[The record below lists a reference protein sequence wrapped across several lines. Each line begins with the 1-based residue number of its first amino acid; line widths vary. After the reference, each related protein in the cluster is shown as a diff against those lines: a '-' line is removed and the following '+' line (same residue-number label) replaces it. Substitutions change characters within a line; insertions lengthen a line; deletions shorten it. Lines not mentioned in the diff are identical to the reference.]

1 MDTQLET
8 IDNEGNVPRSRFK
21 DAESCRR
28 SYLLAFEDDKYAAS
42 KRAENQLMF
51 DGAPPYTPGEL
62 ERAGQKHRTN
72 FNAGEAADLLLDA
85 LGAYIDMLQS
95 VRVLFD
101 APTTYGATPGERRRF
116 GKGVCLAVSNMIK
129 RWPDFFLQYM
139 LNATKFISQGAS
151 FAVFPDDIDWRF
163 TIKGLSDFIVPRDSP
178 ATEDGMEAAWIR
190 GTYTVSK
197 LYEAIKDEKAAK
209 EMGWDVDAVKDL
221 LKKSAKASDQ
231 GRAHRTW
238 EDVATELR
246 TDDLSLSM
254 RSGNIDVVFCLVKE
268 FDGTIT
274 QHLFPLTGDKKF
286 LRTRRGNYKA
296 MRDGFTLFAYSVGNN
311 GKLYEIRGLG
321 SKIFPLIQV
330 NNRMYCQ
337 GIDGAM
343 LGSSMMIQ
351 PQSISDLGKAQ
362 LAFYGPY
369 ALLHPGSKVIERN
382 VPNYAQNTQPV
393 VRQMSDLIRSKA
405 GAYTSSRALPDD
417 GREMSQ
423 FEASARI
430 SNAAGMTVTNQILFL
445 VQFEKLLR
453 QMVKRIQ
460 RKPYPKE
467 LPGGELIAELYEDL
481 AAEGIPLEALY
492 ELDTRQLEATRPV
505 GQGSPAARDNAF
517 RQLAELAPAFDPEG
531 QRNLVRDRAAHI
543 TGSYSQASRYVPDEG
558 AQRAPEG
565 TKTAMLENMLMAQGN
580 VIEVLGDEFH
590 VTHLDEHTQYMVQF
604 IQQTEEGQLT
614 LEEAVP
620 VLAQVHEHSVQ
631 HLQFIEG
638 DPMAQADAQRFRQ
651 VLQQSGEI
659 LTNGMRRLEA
669 QARDAAAAEESGQGG
684 EQAQQQEGPAELKMR
699 LMMDEHA
706 VRMSIL
712 QDKAQR
718 DTQIALMK
726 ANTQAQVL
734 QTKAIAQLSPYSLNR
749 QSS

>member
-8 IDNEGNVPRSRFK
+8 IDYEGNVPKSRFK
-21 DAESCRR
+21 DAESCRKA
-28 SYLLAFEDDKYAAS
+28 YLMAFEDDKPAAA

-72 FNAGEAADLLLDA
+72 FNAGEARDLLLEA

-95 VRVLFD
+95 VPVLFD
-101 APTTYGATPGERRRF
+101 APTTFGATPGERTKF
-116 GKGVCLAVSNMIK
+116 GKGVCRAISKMMK

-139 LNATKFISQGAS
+139 LNATKFIQQGVS
-151 FAVFPDDIDWRF
+151 FTVFDDDIDWRF
-163 TIKGLSDFIVPRDSP
+163 KVKGLSDFIVPRDSP
-178 ATEDGMEAAWIR
+178 ATEDGIEVVWIR

-197 LYEAIKDEKAAK
+197 LYDAIRNEKAAK
-209 EMGWDVDAVKDL
+209 EMGWDVDAVKEL
-221 LKKSAKASDQ
+221 LKKSCKSSDH
-231 GRAHRTW
+231 GNAHKTW

-246 TDDLSLSM
+246 TDDLALSM
-254 RSGNIDVVFCLVKE
+254 RSGSIDVVSCLVKE
-268 FDGTIT
+268 FDGTVT
-274 QHLFPLTGDKKF
+274 QHLFPLTGDKTF
-286 LRTRRGNYKA
+286 LRTRKKKYKS
-296 MRDGFTLFAYSVGNN
+296 MREGFTLFAYSVGNN

-321 SKIFPLIQV
+321 ANIFPLIQV
-330 NNRMYCQ
+330 SNRMYCQ

-343 LGSSMMIQ
+343 LGSSMMVQ

-369 ALLHPGSKVIERN
+369 SLLHPGAKIIERN

-393 VRQMSDLIRSKA
+393 VRQMSDLIRVKA
-405 GAYTSSRALPDD
+405 GAYTSSRALPENSD
-417 GREMSQ
+417 MSAY
-423 FEASARI
+423 EANARV
-430 SNAAGMTVTNQILFL
+430 SNAAGMTVTNLILFL
-445 VQFEKLLR
+445 VQFEKLLV
-453 QMVKRIQ
+453 QMVNRIKRQ
-460 RKPYPKE
+460 PYPMD
-467 LPGGELIAELYEDL
+467 LPGGEMIAELYEDL
-481 AAEGIPLEALY
+481 EAEGIPLDALY
-492 ELDTRQLEATRPV
+492 ALDTRQLEATRPV
-505 GQGSPAARDNAF
+505 GAGSPAARDNAF
-517 RQLAELAPAFDPEG
+517 RQLAEIAPAFDPEG

-558 AQRAPEG
+558 AERAPEG
-565 TKTAMLENMLMAQGN
+565 TKIAQLENMLMVQGN
-580 VIEVLGDEFH
+580 AIEVLGDEFH
-590 VTHLDEHTQYMVQF
+590 VTHLEEHTQFMAEY

-620 VLAQVHEHSVQ
+620 ILAQIHQHSSE

-638 DPMAQADAQRFRQ
+638 DPMAQADSARFRQ

-669 QARDAAAAEESGQGG
+669 QAREAQEAEASGEGG
-684 EQAQQQEGPAELKMR
+684 EQVPQEGPGEVKIR

-706 VRMSIL
+706 VRMGIL
-712 QDKAQR
+712 QDKAER

-734 QTKAIAQLSPYSLNR
+734 QTKAIAQLSPYSLQR
-749 QSS
+749 QKR